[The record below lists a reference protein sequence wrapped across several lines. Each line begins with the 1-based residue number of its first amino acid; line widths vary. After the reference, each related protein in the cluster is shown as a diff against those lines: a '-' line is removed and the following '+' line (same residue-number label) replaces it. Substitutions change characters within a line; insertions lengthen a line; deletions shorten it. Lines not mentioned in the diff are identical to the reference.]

1 MYSILILINQKSSDF
16 RVSCQIFNLE
26 LTSLLVIQPLKLYH
40 MQKAFTNGQ
49 RHKQTHIL
57 LLLVS
62 EVFLLESDVFE
73 CFESTKS

>member
-1 MYSILILINQKSSDF
+1 MYSILVLINQKSSDF
-16 RVSCQIFNLE
+16 RVPFQISNLAF
-26 LTSLLVIQPLKLYH
+26 TSLLVLHPLKLYH
-40 MQKAFTNGQ
+40 LQKAYNKGQ

-62 EVFLLESDVFE
+62 EVFALESDVFE